1 MLYDL
6 RFVCRKISKLLLD
19 VCAKICLSL
28 CAESA
33 VQICSTAALEC
44 VPSCCLLLLP
54 AQKSLLLS
62 CSPSPNLLM
71 KEWMT
76 FSSFSSFNITPSDF
90 WVIQV
95 TFGWS
100 LNPMAEIDLDQWL
113 RLNAHLNLTF
123 YLFIH
128 STLIKTHLVI
138 YFQSHFSFLIFHW
151 LYKSHFKIRLNNFIT

>member
-19 VCAKICLSL
+19 FCAKICLSL

-71 KEWMT
+71 KESMT

-123 YLFIH
+123 YFFNSPHFNKDPLSHLFPK
-128 STLIKTHLVI
+128 SLFLSNFSLTL
-138 YFQSHFSFLIFHW
+138 
-151 LYKSHFKIRLNNFIT
+151 

>member
-1 MLYDL
+1 MYDL

-19 VCAKICLSL
+19 FCAKICLSL

-76 FSSFSSFNITPSDF
+76 FSSFNITPSDF
-90 WVIQV
+90 WVIYKSN
-95 TFGWS
+95 GWNRFRS
-100 LNPMAEIDLDQWL
+100 MVEI
-113 RLNAHLNLTF
+113 
-123 YLFIH
+123 
-128 STLIKTHLVI
+128 KC
-138 YFQSHFSFLIFHW
+138 SF
-151 LYKSHFKIRLNNFIT
+151 KSHFLFFNSPHFNKDPLSHLFPKSLFLSNFSLTL